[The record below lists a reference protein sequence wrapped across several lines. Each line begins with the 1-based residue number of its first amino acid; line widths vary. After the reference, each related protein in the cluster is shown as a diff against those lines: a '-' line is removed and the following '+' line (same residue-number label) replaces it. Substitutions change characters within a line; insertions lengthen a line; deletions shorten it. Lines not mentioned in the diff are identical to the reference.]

1 MWRTDRAVRRA
12 SSPILSPAPLPAV
25 RVSIRSTLQ
34 PDVTSGASIRPRPE
48 SGQLAG
54 GDGGL
59 GHLARAVDLES
70 AADEAHHPL
79 VKRWPRAAVVVGYPR
94 AENHRAVGDLAVRH
108 DLERGGGAGAHE
120 DVVVEH
126 GAGAAGLVVAEADG
140 KVRQATAGGVDGFHR
155 DLGEGAAEVIAVV
168 VLGVPVG
175 VVVGGRHQEDPPLH
189 SAWTR
194 LLLRHVG
201 HRLARV
207 GGSVYW
213 HQVAV
218 SQGPTW
224 IDPDLA
230 PGSIAAPPGTV

>member
-1 MWRTDRAVRRA
+1 MVRTDSAVRRA

-54 GDGGL
+54 GYGGL

-70 AADEAHHPL
+70 AADEANHAL
-79 VKRWPRAAVVVGYPR
+79 GELWPGAAVVVGYPR

-140 KVRQATAGGVDGFHR
+140 KVRQATAGGVDRLHR
-155 DLGEGAAEVIAVV
+155 ELGEGAAGGLA
-168 VLGVPVG
+168 GVGLCV
-175 VVVGGRHQEDPPLH
+175 
-189 SAWTR
+189 
-194 LLLRHVG
+194 
-201 HRLARV
+201 
-207 GGSVYW
+207 
-213 HQVAV
+213 
-218 SQGPTW
+218 
-224 IDPDLA
+224 
-230 PGSIAAPPGTV
+230 